1 MRRTSILFN
10 VISFIFLAIMVPAS
24 LQAQSE
30 ATGRRIILLGARWC
44 APCMAE
50 WRNLP
55 RLAAMVA
62 PDRIVLAWVD
72 RPIAVPPGLAPQVT
86 TMPAP
91 EAQALA
97 VRHGGQGFGLPMAVI
112 MDAQGKACPL
122 WRRPLRPEDVTD
134 FYRTCPGG

>member
-1 MRRTSILFN
+1 MRRSSILFSL
-10 VISFIFLAIMVPAS
+10 VPAIFLMMVLPSS
-24 LQAQSE
+24 LRAQDS
-30 ATGRRIILLGARWC
+30 GRRVILLGARWC

-72 RPIAVPPGLAPQVT
+72 RPIAVPPALASQVT
-86 TMPAP
+86 TMPAA

-97 VRHGGQGFGLPMAVI
+97 VRYGGQGFGLPMAAIV
-112 MDAQGKACPL
+112 DAQGHACPV
-122 WRRPLRPEDVTD
+122 WRRPLRPEDVAD
-134 FYRTCPGG
+134 FYRTCRAPS